1 MFVKR
6 FLPILIAI
14 FLLATLAIGCT
25 TKSPDRVIGDL
36 SKNVSKLTSYKAVGT
51 MTFQTGKAPQEYD
64 LEVWYKKPGLY
75 RISLKSKQQNITQII
90 LRNNEGVFVLTP
102 HLNKSFRFQSNWPQN
117 QSQVYLYESL
127 IKDIETDAAR
137 TYERVNE
144 QYEFTVKANYPNQ
157 SLTTQKIIFDK
168 ALKPKKVEIM
178 DSNKNSMVQVN
189 FAQFEFD
196 FTFDKDAF
204 EKDRNMQSALFD
216 SIPTFGTLEEQK
228 NNQNFTVVRPSYI
241 PKGNKLHNVQ
251 QSKGEDGEQIVLEY
265 GGKYPFKLIE
275 NKPRAAEVILPAGE
289 PVDLGYTVGI
299 LSNDTSEKQTLTW
312 THNGIEY
319 HLSGSIP
326 VNEMMDIARS
336 TLSKSEYK

>member
-1 MFVKR
+1 MKR
-6 FLPILIAI
+6 FLPIVMS
-14 FLLATLAIGCT
+14 LLLLTTLVIGCT
-25 TKSPDRVIGDL
+25 TKSPDRVVGDL
-36 SKNVSKLTSYKAVGT
+36 SKNVSKLTSYKAAGT
-51 MTFQTGKAPQEYD
+51 MTFQTGKIPQEYD

-90 LRNNEGVFVLTP
+90 LRNNDGVFVLTP

-127 IKDIETDAAR
+127 VKDVESDEAR

-157 SLTTQKIIFDK
+157 SLTMQKIVFDK
-168 ALKPKKVEIM
+168 ALKPIKVEIM
-178 DSNKNSMVQVN
+178 DSNKNSLVQVK
-189 FAQFEFD
+189 FTQFEFD
-196 FTFDKDAF
+196 VTFDQDAF
-204 EKDRNMQSALFD
+204 DKDRNMQSALFD
-216 SIPTFGTLEEQK
+216 SIPTFASLQEQA
-228 NNQNFTVVRPSYI
+228 NDEHFTVVRPSYI
-241 PKGNKLHNVQ
+241 PKGNKLLNVQ

-265 GGKYPFKLIE
+265 TGKYPFKLIE

-312 THNGIEY
+312 THNGVEY

-326 VNEMMDIARS
+326 VNEMIEIARS
-336 TLSKSEYK
+336 TLTKS